1 MIYCRKCGN
10 QIPDDSTYCSQCGC
24 KQNDSIGNANAL
36 SEQSQNTSNN
46 NESSLHF
53 GYNEKQF
60 GTIIIV
66 IVLLVVMYIL
76 LSFVLPVSI
85 KVLPVSIKKVG
96 GLKKLIILC
105 IGLNIWSCITL
116 QKQHLCINKDTI
128 SGIANGFIVNTTLHS
143 LSIKQIT
150 NVQVIQNKM
159 LMITANNKAYGFY
172 IENAEKAH
180 LELHKRMNGQ

>member
-36 SEQSQNTSNN
+36 SVQSQNTSNN

-60 GTIIIV
+60 ATIILV

-85 KVLPVSIKKVG
+85 KKVDGIKK
-96 GLKKLIILC
+96 LTILC

-159 LMITANNKAYGFY
+159 LMITANNKAYGFC